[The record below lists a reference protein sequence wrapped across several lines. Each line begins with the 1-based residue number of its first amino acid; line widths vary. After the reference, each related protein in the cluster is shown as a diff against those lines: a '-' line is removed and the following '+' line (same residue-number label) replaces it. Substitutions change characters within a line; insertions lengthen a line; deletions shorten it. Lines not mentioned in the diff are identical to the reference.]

1 MDDLK
6 QLLPPAPPAREL
18 PRHSQHRAGLLT
30 VLGADRPGRQPAR
43 SPLTARR
50 WLIPAGAAAA
60 VLAIAGAVA
69 LVQVAGAP
77 AGHPSTTSQ
86 IPPPGGPTPPAG
98 QQTAPPAAGTTLTL
112 ARQWQVS
119 AAGVRQI
126 VINSGSG
133 PVSVTAGAA
142 TARINAIP
150 DYTGDPPSVA
160 SAVRGGVLT
169 ISVRCP
175 SANHGHCQVALT
187 VRVPRRLG
195 VTVSAQFGN
204 VTVAGI
210 AGPVQ
215 VTDELGNVRLGQVT
229 GPVRVDAELGDIDGT
244 GLRGD
249 TRLAARLGTIDVT
262 FAAAPGLIS
271 AADDE
276 GPVTVRV
283 PPGLSY
289 RVSAQAQLA
298 RASVSVPR
306 SAGSPHVIQ
315 ASSQLGPVTVTTS

>member
-6 QLLPPAPPAREL
+6 QLLPPAPPDREL
-18 PRHSQHRAGLLT
+18 PRRAVHRAGLLA
-30 VLGADRPGRQPAR
+30 VLGAERPGRQPAR
-43 SPLTARR
+43 PPRSARR

-77 AGHPSTTSQ
+77 AGHPPTTNQ
-86 IPPPGGPTPPAG
+86 MPPPTGPTPPVG
-98 QQTAPPAAGTTLTL
+98 QQTAPPASGSTLSL

-119 AAGVRQI
+119 TAGIRQI

-133 PVSVTAGAA
+133 PVSVSAGAA
-142 TARINAIP
+142 TAKINAVP
-150 DYTGDPPSVA
+150 DYTGDPPSIA

-175 SANHGHCQVALT
+175 SANQSHCQVALT
-187 VRVPRRLG
+187 VGVPPGLG
-195 VTVSAQFGN
+195 VTVSAQLGT

-215 VTDELGNVRLGQVT
+215 VTDELGNVRLRQVT

-249 TRLAARLGTIDVT
+249 TRLTAQLGTIDVA

-271 AADDE
+271 ATDDE

-283 PPGLSY
+283 PAGLSY

-306 SAGSPHVIQ
+306 SADSAHVIQ

>member
-18 PRHSQHRAGLLT
+18 PRQAAHRAGLLA
-30 VLGADRPGRQPAR
+30 VLGAERPGRQPAR
-43 SPLTARR
+43 PPLTARR

-69 LVQVAGAP
+69 LVQVAPGPPPATSQVPPP
-77 AGHPSTTSQ
+77 AGR
-86 IPPPGGPTPPAG
+86 TPPVG
-98 QQTAPPAAGTTLTL
+98 QQTAPPAAGTTLSL
-112 ARQWQVS
+112 ARQWQV
-119 AAGVRQI
+119 ATAGVRQI
-126 VINSGSG
+126 VINSESG

-142 TARINAIP
+142 TAQINAVP

-175 SANHGHCQVALT
+175 SANQSHCQVALT
-187 VRVPRRLG
+187 VGVPPRLG
-195 VTVSAQFGN
+195 VTVSGQLGN

-215 VTDELGNVRLGQVT
+215 VTDELGNVRLRQVS
-229 GPVRVDAELGDIDGT
+229 GPVRVDAELGDIEGT
-244 GLRGD
+244 GLRAD
-249 TRLAARLGTIDVT
+249 TTLTAQLGTIDVA
-262 FAAAPGLIS
+262 FAAAPGLIT
-271 AADDE
+271 ATDDE

-283 PPGLSY
+283 PAGLSY
-289 RVSAQAQLA
+289 RVRAQAQLA